1 VHPRLKLLAVLLLF
15 STTTFAAEADVAQ
28 AQTKKKKISPEADI
42 QQFIHLVIRKGR
54 DWTLFADQRGP
65 LFGFPNEGVPSK
77 ALAQN
82 GAPDESGNP
91 AHMCNV
97 VLESNTSEGK
107 PVCLVLQTTVEFPD
121 QKKNKDWYFRFGLDG
136 SLEKAATA
144 VGQLDENGDFVAH
157 SGTRTP
163 QDIRDPD
170 VQALAQKELKFWLKA
185 AYAMMRLDSESAK
198 RTAATSNSSDSKSSK
213 SSPQSVLDE
222 IH

>member
-1 VHPRLKLLAVLLLF
+1 MYPRLILLTVLLLA
-15 STTTFAAEADVAQ
+15 STTTFAADAEVAQ
-28 AQTKKKKISPEADI
+28 GQIKKRKISPEVNL
-42 QQFIHLVIRKGR
+42 QQFIKLVLKKGR

-65 LFGFPNEGVPSK
+65 LLGFPNDGVPSK

-97 VLESNTSEGK
+97 VLETNAGEGK
-107 PVCLVLQTTVEFPD
+107 PVCLVLQTTTEFPD

-136 SLEKAATA
+136 SLQKAVTA
-144 VGQLDENGDFVAH
+144 IGLIDENGGFVAH

-163 QDIRDPD
+163 QDIRDPE

-185 AYAMMRLDSESAK
+185 AYAMLRQDSESAK
-198 RTAATSNSSDSKSSK
+198 RTADATAASASDSKK
-213 SSPQSVLDE
+213 AAAQSTPGDV
-222 IH
+222 H